1 MDHNRIITG
10 KGRSALRTIIWFIY
24 FWGYLLFAIPKMRRA
39 KKIAAKGDWEA
50 RDALVEPEVQKWAR
64 SLLRLAGVTVEV
76 SGLANIPQG
85 PAVFISNH
93 QGNFDIPI
101 LLAWLDKPHPLVAK
115 QEIKKLPF
123 IRDWMELLDCVFI
136 DRDNARQSV
145 AALGEAAKN
154 MTERGRSFIIFP
166 EGTRSRGDELGE
178 FKNGGFRAA
187 LKAGV
192 PVVPVVIDGSYRAM
206 EANKMWIKPAQVK
219 IRVLPSLPTA
229 GMSREES
236 KVIGQRVRDLIAAAK
251 AED

>member
-1 MDHNRIITG
+1 M
-10 KGRSALRTIIWFIY
+10 RTIIWFIY
-24 FWGYLLFAIPKMRRA
+24 FWGYLLFALPKMKKA
-39 KKIAAKGDWEA
+39 KKLAAAGDLDA
-50 RDALVEPEVQKWAR
+50 RDALVEPEVQRWAR

-76 SGLANIPQG
+76 TGLENIPEG
-85 PAVFISNH
+85 PSVFISNH

-101 LLAWLDKPHPLVAK
+101 LLAWLDKAHPLVSK
-115 QEIKKLPF
+115 QEVKKLPL

-145 AALGEAAKN
+145 AALGEAARN
-154 MTERGRSFIIFP
+154 MTQRGRAFIIFP
-166 EGTRSRGDELGE
+166 EGTRSRGEEMGE

-206 EANKMWIKPAQVK
+206 EANHMWIKPAHVK
-219 IRVLPSLPTA
+219 VRVLPALPTA

-251 AED
+251 TEA

>member
-1 MDHNRIITG
+1 M
-10 KGRSALRTIIWFIY
+10 RTIIWFIY
-24 FWGYLLFAIPKMRRA
+24 FWGYLLFALPKMKRA
-39 KKIAAKGDWEA
+39 QKTAAAGDLDA
-50 RDALVEPEVQKWAR
+50 RDTLVEPMVQKWAR
-64 SLLRLAGVTVEV
+64 SLLRLAGVTVEIT
-76 SGLANIPQG
+76 GLENIPQG
-85 PAVFISNH
+85 PSVFISNH

-115 QEIKKLPF
+115 KEIKKLPL
-123 IRDWMELLDCVFI
+123 IRQWMELLDCVFI

-154 MTERGRSFIIFP
+154 MTQRGRSFIIFP
-166 EGTRSRGDELGE
+166 EGTRSRGDEMGE

-206 EANKMWIKPAQVK
+206 EANHMWIRPAFVK
-219 IRVLPSLPTA
+219 VRVLPAIPTA

-236 KVIGQRVRDLIAAAK
+236 KVIGQRVRDIIAAAK
-251 AED
+251 AEG